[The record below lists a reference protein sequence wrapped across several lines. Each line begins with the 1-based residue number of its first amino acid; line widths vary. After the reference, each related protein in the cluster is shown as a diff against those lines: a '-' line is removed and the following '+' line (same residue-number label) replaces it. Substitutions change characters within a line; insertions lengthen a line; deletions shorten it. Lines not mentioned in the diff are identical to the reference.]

1 MAQIANDGIITDKNY
16 FEDREYIS
24 SSMVKRALQGSKKQF
39 DYSMEQTL
47 ESEALLV
54 GSAFHAMML
63 EPDVFKKEYA
73 FEPSMDRRTKA
84 GKEYIT
90 QWQEENKDIPNHIPG
105 KYETMLLDMQESL
118 SNHPRYQE
126 LVKEEGERATIKLF
140 TLEESKCKAKVD
152 YYNSE
157 DNYIVDI
164 KTCNS
169 VKIDDIIESIKKYL
183 YGVQAAFYLDGLK
196 AHKFYFVFIEKKAPY
211 DVVIVDFVSGLE
223 DGRSAYRAGIKNI
236 ETFRTMDAENKGTC
250 YNMFNKIIQI

>member
-1 MAQIANDGIITDKNY
+1 MKLVNDGIITDKNY

-63 EPDVFKKEYA
+63 EPDVFKKDYA
-73 FEPSMDRRTKA
+73 FEPAMDRRTKA
-84 GKEYIT
+84 GKEYILE
-90 QWQEENKDIPNHIPG
+90 WQEENKHVANHIPG

-118 SNHPRYQE
+118 LNHPRYKE
-126 LVKEEGERATIKLF
+126 LVKEEGEREVIKLF
-140 TLEESKCKAKVD
+140 TLEEAKCKAKVD
-152 YYNSE
+152 YYNPE

-196 AHKFYFVFIEKKAPY
+196 AHKFYFIFIEKRAPY
-211 DVVIVDFVSGLE
+211 DIVFIDFVSGLE
-223 DGRSAYRAGIKNI
+223 DGRNAYRAGIKNI
-236 ETFRTMDAENKGTC
+236 ETFRAMDADNKGTC
-250 YNMFNKIIQI
+250 YNMFNKIIQL